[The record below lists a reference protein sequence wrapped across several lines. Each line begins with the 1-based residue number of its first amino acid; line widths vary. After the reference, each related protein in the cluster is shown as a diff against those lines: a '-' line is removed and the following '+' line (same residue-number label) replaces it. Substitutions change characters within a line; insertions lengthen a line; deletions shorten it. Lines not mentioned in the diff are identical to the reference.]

1 MGVPATLGPVLVI
14 GASGM
19 LARAFAELLTRE
31 GLSFSAIDLP
41 EIDLTD
47 EASIERCVT
56 PEWRTVLNCAAF
68 TDVDG
73 SETREALA
81 NAINGS
87 GVTALARRCAATG
100 AMLVHYSTDYVFD
113 GVASE
118 PYRVDQPRAPLNAYG
133 RSKALGEQG
142 IEQSGGRYLL
152 IRTSWLYAPW
162 GKNFVLTMRR
172 LMRAG
177 KPLKVVCDQMGRPTS
192 AQYLAER
199 SIALLRAGAT
209 GTFHVTD
216 GGQCSW
222 HEFAVRIGELIGTKI
237 EVKPCTTAEYSA
249 DYPAQALRPT
259 YSVLDLAK
267 TDALLGPSREW
278 QKNLADVLA
287 AVPPD
292 HA

>member
-1 MGVPATLGPVLVI
+1 MPTTPGPVLVI

-19 LARAFAELLTRE
+19 LARAFAELLTKE
-31 GLSFSAIDLP
+31 GVSFSAIDLP

-47 EASIERCVT
+47 EASVERCVT
-56 PEWRTVLNCAAF
+56 PQWRTVLNCAAF

-100 AMLVHYSTDYVFD
+100 ATLVHYSTDYVFD

-118 PYRVDQPRAPLNAYG
+118 PYRVDQARAPLNAYG

-142 IEQSGGRYLL
+142 IEQAGGRYLL

-172 LMRAG
+172 LMQTQDL
-177 KPLKVVCDQMGRPTS
+177 LKVVRDQVGRPTS

-199 SIALLRAGAT
+199 SIALLRAAAT

-222 HEFAVRIGELIGTKI
+222 HEFAVRIGELIGAKTKV
-237 EVKPCTTAEYSA
+237 EPCTSAEFA
-249 DYPAQALRPT
+249 RDRAALPVPARRPA
-259 YSVLDLAK
+259 YSVLDITK
-267 TDALLGPSREW
+267 TDALLGPSRDW
-278 QKNLADVLA
+278 QSNLADVLA
-287 AVPPD
+287 AVPAD
-292 HA
+292 